1 MADVSYVGQAT
12 GSDTSV
18 EPGGTLQ
25 DYDLILVTLV
35 GNGVGTTI
43 PAGFTQLG
51 TTLNF
56 SGLYYGSIAYRIRQP
71 GDGASY
77 TGFTNCIGWSC
88 GTYRNVDTGDP
99 FVDSN
104 FATYSANA
112 NIPLPSLTASDV
124 AGDGAV
130 YLIQGLGFES
140 YTFATN
146 YTERQDTGSSQTIG
160 DRLSLTASQATSG
173 TVVSGGTDSSF
184 VLHAIMRST
193 NVGGLAYGV
202 PGFYM

>member
-1 MADVSYVGQAT
+1 MADVSFVGQST
-12 GSDTSV
+12 GADTSV
-18 EPGGTLQ
+18 EPGGTLAT
-25 DYDLILVTLV
+25 DDLILVTLL
-35 GNGVGTTI
+35 GFGVATTI
-43 PAGFTQLG
+43 PGTFTQLG
-51 TTLNF
+51 TDLNF
-56 SGLYYGSIAYRIRQP
+56 SGLYFGSIAYRIRQV

-77 TGFTNCIGWSC
+77 SGFTDCIGWSC
-88 GTYRNVDTGDP
+88 ATYRNVDTTDP

-130 YLIQGLGFES
+130 YLIQGLSFES

-173 TVVSGGTDSSF
+173 TVTSGGTDSSF

-193 NVGGLAYGV
+193 NVGGLAYGI